1 MVHLSDRVTR
11 FAHEYRPLGLGKVF
25 AVLFNLK
32 LEAMK
37 IKNLLIAIVACF
49 AMGTVSA
56 QEFSIG
62 PKIGISQGNVEVTG
76 DGFSKGSSK
85 VGYHVGLFARL
96 GGNAIF
102 VQPEVLYTNTGGKFK
117 QEQGSDQVNYEASF
131 NRLDVPVLVGL
142 KLANLFR
149 IQVGPVASFMLDSE
163 ITQDVGN
170 AELPDYK
177 KSTLAYQAGIG
188 LDIGNMILDLKYE
201 GPLGKISDKIAGF
214 STDQRQNQLI
224 LSLGIR
230 LF

>member
-1 MVHLSDRVTR
+1 MPALLMCFCNGRGSGRQ
-11 FAHEYRPLGLGKVF
+11 LGLGKVF
-25 AVLFNLK
+25 VLFFNLK
-32 LEAMK
+32 LETMK
-37 IKNLLIAIVACF
+37 MKKLVFAIIACF

-62 PKIGISQGNVEVTG
+62 PKIGISQGNVEVSG
-76 DGFSKGSSK
+76 DGFSKGSGK
-85 VGYHVGLFARL
+85 LGYHAGIFARL
-96 GGNAIF
+96 GGNAVF
-102 VQPEVLYTNTGGKFK
+102 VQPEVLYTSTGGEFK
-117 QEQGSDQVNYEASF
+117 QDQGNDQVNFKATF

-170 AELPDYK
+170 ADLPDYK

-188 LDIGNMILDLKYE
+188 LDLGNMILDLKYE